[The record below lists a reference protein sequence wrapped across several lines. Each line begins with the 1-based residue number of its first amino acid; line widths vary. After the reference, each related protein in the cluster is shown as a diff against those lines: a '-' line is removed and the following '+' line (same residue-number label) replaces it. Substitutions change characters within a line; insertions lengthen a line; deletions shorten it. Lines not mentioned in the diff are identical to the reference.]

1 MGISVILYVNES
13 DSRIIIVLFSS
24 SLFHCDFEAVSW
36 YPSIS
41 EINDGLLFLCIA
53 WILET

>member
-53 WILET
+53 